1 MDTVAMK
8 TIAAGLLAL
17 TIFSPVHAQR
27 RSSESLPAVTV
38 DCYRTLATKTQFPE
52 GTDKDV
58 SIANED
64 LVAPLK
70 RYRLQVADKTTMKI
84 ISDPDRDALR
94 EEHGKSIWKM
104 TRDFNDKHQIVAWRE
119 DLPGGIVRL
128 FSFDFVDLILTRLDI
143 AAARSPAAGVE
154 LHVMKCS
161 KATVLAH

>member
-1 MDTVAMK
+1 METVAMK
-8 TIAAGLLAL
+8 ALVAGLLVL
-17 TIFSPVHAQR
+17 TIFSPAQAQR

-52 GTDKDV
+52 ATEKDV

-64 LVAPLK
+64 LSAPLK
-70 RYRLQVADKTTMKI
+70 RYRLQVADKATLKV
-84 ISDPDRDALR
+84 ISDPDRDASR

-104 TRDFNDKHQIVAWRE
+104 SRDFNDKHQIVAWRE

-128 FSFDFVDLILTRLDI
+128 FSFDFADLILTRLDI
-143 AAARSPAAGVE
+143 AAAHSPAAGVE

-161 KATVLAH
+161 KATVMAH